1 MEVTPTTKYMHVI
14 CKTLF
19 CGDGYADMWRLA
31 KAMAWLPTQV
41 CSQHLLRSEIILILP
56 RNPHQ
61 LHIFLA
67 YSIRFSTCLDPS
79 VMLGFGM
86 MI

>member
-1 MEVTPTTKYMHVI
+1 LKR
-14 CKTLF
+14 
-19 CGDGYADMWRLA
+19 DGEEEELWKLTAETASKPNMWRLA